1 METECCGNSFGFRQ
15 HKTALSI
22 FCTAHSR
29 QFQVKEVF
37 RRKKK
42 KNAKMQS
49 KNYSING
56 ILKKHG
62 AHAPFNLTLRK
73 EEV

>member
-1 METECCGNSFGFRQ
+1 METECCGNFRP
-15 HKTALSI
+15 HKKALSI

-42 KNAKMQS
+42 KNA
-49 KNYSING
+49 NG

-62 AHAPFNLTLRK
+62 AHAHFNLTLRK